1 MLPTVNAQR
10 ERFSYQVVPQFKTES
25 TANFQCIV
33 NQARHEEEV
42 KDDRHLAIPIDK
54 RSDILEAMDGEVGQ
68 SRSMTVSA
76 KPSSDDHIPK
86 FKDFQLKTESVN
98 ELKLLI
104 RAAMQNC
111 RTLEPKRS

>member
-1 MLPTVNAQR
+1 MLPPANAQR

-42 KDDRHLAIPIDK
+42 KDLAIPIDK
-54 RSDILEAMDGEVGQ
+54 RSDILEAMAAEVGH
-68 SRSMTVSA
+68 SRSMTVNA